1 MESIGII
8 ESFID
13 LKDSNQIYITN
24 FALGANPQ
32 LRAIRRPLKALL
44 EARRRSMRDP
54 TPDLRLQS
62 SSDFNRIYITDFALG
77 AILRLRATRRPL
89 ES

>member
-1 MESIGII
+1 MNGLELYRVYRFEGFS
-8 ESFID
+8 
-13 LKDSNQIYITN
+13 SNLHYKLC
-24 FALGANPQ
+24 LGANPRLQ
-32 LRAIRRPLKALL
+32 ATRRPLEALL
-44 EARRRSMRDP
+44 EARRRSMRDAP

>member
-1 MESIGII
+1 M
-8 ESFID
+8 D
-13 LKDSNQIYITN
+13 LKDSDGIYITN

-32 LRAIRRPLKALL
+32 LQATRSLEALL
-44 EARRRSMRDP
+44 EARRRSMRDAP

-62 SSDFNRIYITDFALG
+62 TSDFNRIYITDFALG
-77 AILRLRATRRPL
+77 AILRLRDTRPL